1 MLFQFKSKPEDFIVK
16 EELWFKPSGKWD
28 AFFIRFQKKEINTM
42 DIVQHL
48 CYGMKLERKELGIAG
63 LKDKNWI
70 TEQRISIYKKVLNRI
85 WWEEKFLQVLWQKAT
100 ILETARHN
108 EPLAVWKNTGNYF
121 KIRLEAKKEITSEIK
136 EKIEMN
142 IQKILKNWFPNCF
155 WKQRFWK
162 WYRNF
167 YRAKEIF
174 ENKVEKI
181 LPPHSRNAAG
191 ELPEGS
197 DILATKI
204 PPQWGGGPRSGSGGK
219 ILNHPDNSFSDKR
232 KHNEKDDFEIRFK
245 LQAYASMYFNE
256 YTIKR
261 RQKWQIFL
269 WWDIMVNSNNYETK
283 VWIYNEWKVW
293 LFNYEKCKAEFEWK
307 DLIQPYYLS
316 GETIDI
322 TKNNPW
328 WQPTWPMLGF
338 NLLTPPLDT
347 KAWIKDNEL
356 LQETDFENV
365 WIKTAKKYNIYWF
378 RRPLWTKPKN
388 LKYERNENNDLILSF
403 SLPTGS
409 YATIF
414 LWTVL
419 EWIDDKT
426 IIENWLEIPLIK

>member
-1 MLFQFKSKPEDFIVK
+1 
-16 EELWFKPSGKWD
+16 
-28 AFFIRFQKKEINTM
+28 M

-48 CYGMKLERKELGIAG
+48 CYGMRLERKELGIAG
-63 LKDKNWI
+63 LKDKNWV

-85 WWEEKFLQVLWQKAT
+85 WWEKKFLEVLWQKTT

-121 KIRLEAKKEITSEIK
+121 KIRLEAKKEITPEIK
-136 EKIEMN
+136 EKIESN

-174 ENKVEKI
+174 ENRMSSFLKEGDHEVMEDFLPNSVQKI
-181 LPPHSRNAAG
+181 LSPSDSSFKKERN
-191 ELPEGS
+191 S
-197 DILATKI
+197 KT
-204 PPQWGGGPRSGSGGK
+204 
-219 ILNHPDNSFSDKR
+219 
-232 KHNEKDDFEIRFK
+232 DDFEIRFK

-269 WWDIMVNSNNYETK
+269 WGDIMVNSNNFETK

-293 LFNYEKCKAEFEWK
+293 LFNYEKCKQEFEWK

-322 TKNNPW
+322 TKDSQW
-328 WQPTWPMLGF
+328 RQPTWPMLGF

-347 KAWIKDNEL
+347 KARIKDNEL
-356 LQETDFENV
+356 LQETDFENL

-388 LKYERNENNDLILSF
+388 LKYERNKNNDLLLSF

-419 EWIDDKT
+419 DWIDDKT

>member
-1 MLFQFKSKPEDFIVK
+1 MKGDEGGSVEIQTSPTPPSK
-16 EELWFKPSGKWD
+16 
-28 AFFIRFQKKEINTM
+28 
-42 DIVQHL
+42 
-48 CYGMKLERKELGIAG
+48 
-63 LKDKNWI
+63 
-70 TEQRISIYKKVLNRI
+70 
-85 WWEEKFLQVLWQKAT
+85 
-100 ILETARHN
+100 
-108 EPLAVWKNTGNYF
+108 
-121 KIRLEAKKEITSEIK
+121 
-136 EKIEMN
+136 
-142 IQKILKNWFPNCF
+142 
-155 WKQRFWK
+155 
-162 WYRNF
+162 
-167 YRAKEIF
+167 
-174 ENKVEKI
+174 
-181 LPPHSRNAAG
+181 
-191 ELPEGS
+191 
-197 DILATKI
+197 
-204 PPQWGGGPRSGSGGK
+204 GGRT
-219 ILNHPDNSFSDKR
+219 
-232 KHNEKDDFEIRFK
+232 DDFEIRFK

-256 YTIKR
+256 YAIKR

-293 LFNYEKCKAEFEWK
+293 LFNYEKCKTEFEWK
-307 DLIQPYYLS
+307 NLIQPYYLS

-347 KAWIKDNEL
+347 KARIKDNEL

-388 LKYERNENNDLILSF
+388 LKYERNEKNDLILSF

-426 IIENWLEIPLIK
+426 IIENGLEIPLIK

>member
-1 MLFQFKSKPEDFIVK
+1 MLFQFKTKPEDFIVK

-28 AFFIRFQKKEINTM
+28 VFFVHFQKAEINTM

-48 CYGMKLERKELGIAG
+48 CYGMRLERKELGIAG

-85 WWEEKFLQVLWQKAT
+85 WWEQKFLEVLGQKAT

-108 EPLAVWKNTGNYF
+108 EPLAVWKNAWNYF
-121 KIRLEAKKEITSEIK
+121 KIRLEAKKEITPEIK
-136 EKIEMN
+136 GKIESN
-142 IQKILKNWFPNCF
+142 IEKILKNWFPNCF
-155 WKQRFWK
+155 GKQRFWK

-174 ENKVEKI
+174 EWNWVPSWKEQ
-181 LPPHSRNAAG
+181 HSK
-191 ELPEGS
+191 
-197 DILATKI
+197 T
-204 PPQWGGGPRSGSGGK
+204 
-219 ILNHPDNSFSDKR
+219 
-232 KHNEKDDFEIRFK
+232 DDFEIRFK

-293 LFNYEKCKAEFEWK
+293 LFNYEKCKQEFEWK
-307 DLIQPYYLS
+307 DLIQPYYIS
-316 GETIDI
+316 WETIDI
-322 TKNNPW
+322 TKDNQW
-328 WQPTWPMLGF
+328 RQPTWPMLGF

-347 KAWIKDNEL
+347 KSRIKDNEL
-356 LQETDFENV
+356 LQETNFENL
-365 WIKTAKKYNIYWF
+365 WIKTSKKYNIYWF

-419 EWIDDKT
+419 DWIDDKT
-426 IIENWLEIPLIK
+426 IVENWLEVPLIK

>member
-1 MLFQFKSKPEDFIVK
+1 MLFQFKTKPEDFIVK

-28 AFFIRFQKKEINTM
+28 VFFVRFQKKEINTM
-42 DIVQHL
+42 DIVHHL
-48 CYGMKLERKELGIAG
+48 CYWMKLERKELGIAG

-85 WWEEKFLQVLWQKAT
+85 WGEQKFLEVLWQKAI
-100 ILETARHN
+100 ILETAWHS
-108 EPLAVWKNTGNYF
+108 EPLAVWKNAGNYF
-121 KIRLEAKKEITSEIK
+121 KIRLEAKKEITPETK
-136 EKIEMN
+136 EKIESN

-155 WKQRFWK
+155 GKQRFGK
-162 WYRNF
+162 GYRNF

-174 ENKVEKI
+174 ERI
-181 LPPHSRNAAG
+181 LSPFLKGDG
-191 ELPEGS
+191 EARGIFKNSYPDES
-197 DILATKI
+197 DC
-204 PPQWGGGPRSGSGGK
+204 
-219 ILNHPDNSFSDKR
+219 SFKKEHKSKA
-232 KHNEKDDFEIRFK
+232 DDFEIRFK

-283 VWIYNEWKVW
+283 VWIYNEWKIW
-293 LFNYEKCKAEFEWK
+293 LFNYEKCKAEFQWK
-307 DLIQPYYLS
+307 NLIQPYYLS
-316 GETIDI
+316 GEIIDI
-322 TKNNPW
+322 TKDNQW
-328 WQPTWPMLGF
+328 RQPTWPMLGF

-347 KAWIKDNEL
+347 KARIKDNEL
-356 LQETDFENV
+356 LQETDFENI

-378 RRPLWTKPKN
+378 RRPLWTKPKS
-388 LKYERNENNDLILSF
+388 LKYERNGNNDLILSF

>member
-1 MLFQFKSKPEDFIVK
+1 MLFQFKTKPEDFIVK
-16 EELWFKPSGKWD
+16 EELWFKLSGKWD
-28 AFFIRFQKKEINTM
+28 VFFVRFQKKEINTM

-48 CYGMKLERKELGIAG
+48 CYWMRLERKELGIAG
-63 LKDKNWI
+63 LKDKNGI

-85 WWEEKFLQVLWQKAT
+85 WWEQKFLEVLGQKAT

-121 KIRLEAKKEITSEIK
+121 KIRLEAKKEITTEIK
-136 EKIEMN
+136 EKIESN

-174 ENKVEKI
+174 EWVPLMKGDKGGLVEI
-181 LPPHSRNAAG
+181 QTSPTPP
-191 ELPEGS
+191 L
-197 DILATKI
+197 K
-204 PPQWGGGPRSGSGGK
+204 GGRT
-219 ILNHPDNSFSDKR
+219 
-232 KHNEKDDFEIRFK
+232 DDFEIRFK

-256 YTIKR
+256 YAIKR

-293 LFNYEKCKAEFEWK
+293 LFNYEKCKQEFEWK

-322 TKNNPW
+322 TKDTQW
-328 WQPTWPMLGF
+328 RQPTWPMLGF

-347 KAWIKDNEL
+347 KSRIKDNEL
-356 LQETDFENV
+356 LQETDFENL

-378 RRPLWTKPKN
+378 RRPLRTKPKN

-426 IIENWLEIPLIK
+426 IIENWLEIPLITKK

>member
-1 MLFQFKSKPEDFIVK
+1 ME
-16 EELWFKPSGKWD
+16 
-28 AFFIRFQKKEINTM
+28 
-42 DIVQHL
+42 
-48 CYGMKLERKELGIAG
+48 
-63 LKDKNWI
+63 
-70 TEQRISIYKKVLNRI
+70 
-85 WWEEKFLQVLWQKAT
+85 VLWQKAT
-100 ILETARHN
+100 ILETARHT

-121 KIRLEAKKEITSEIK
+121 KIRLEAKKGITPDIK
-136 EKIEMN
+136 EKIEWN

-155 WKQRFWK
+155 GKQRFGK
-162 WYRNF
+162 GYRNF

-174 ENKVEKI
+174 EQGKTIILSDSKGYNLDSSVVSLSQNDKKI
-181 LPPHSRNAAG
+181 HK
-191 ELPEGS
+191 
-197 DILATKI
+197 TKT
-204 PPQWGGGPRSGSGGK
+204 
-219 ILNHPDNSFSDKR
+219 
-232 KHNEKDDFEIRFK
+232 DDFEIRFK

-261 RQKWQIFL
+261 RHKWQIFL
-269 WWDIMVNSNNYETK
+269 WWDIMVNSNNFETK
-283 VWIYNEWKVW
+283 VWIYNEWKVS

-307 DLIQPYYLS
+307 NLIQPYYLS

-322 TKNNPW
+322 TKNNKW
-328 WQPTWPMLGF
+328 RQPTWPMLGF

-347 KAWIKDNEL
+347 KSRIKDNEL
-356 LQETDFENV
+356 LQETNFENL

-388 LKYERNENNDLILSF
+388 LKYERNENDDLLLSF

-419 EWIDDKT
+419 DWIDDKT

>member
-1 MLFQFKSKPEDFIVK
+1 MLFQFKTKPENFIVK

-28 AFFIRFQKKEINTM
+28 VFFVRFQKKEINTM

-48 CYGMKLERKELGIAG
+48 CYGMRLERKELGIAG
-63 LKDKNWI
+63 LKDKNWV

-85 WWEEKFLQVLWQKAT
+85 WWEKKFLEVLWQKST

-121 KIRLEAKKEITSEIK
+121 KIRLEAKKEITPEIK
-136 EKIEMN
+136 EKIESN

-174 ENKVEKI
+174 EWDSNVI
-181 LPPHSRNAAG
+181 LS
-191 ELPEGS
+191 ESEGS
-197 DILATKI
+197 NLNSSS
-204 PPQWGGGPRSGSGGK
+204 QWHKKSK
-219 ILNHPDNSFSDKR
+219 T
-232 KHNEKDDFEIRFK
+232 DDFEIRFK

-269 WWDIMVNSNNYETK
+269 WGDIMVNSNNFETK

-293 LFNYEKCKAEFEWK
+293 LFNYEKCKQEFEWK
-307 DLIQPYYLS
+307 DLIQPFYLS

-322 TKNNPW
+322 TKDSQW
-328 WQPTWPMLGF
+328 RQPTWPMLGF

-347 KAWIKDNEL
+347 KSRIKDNEL
-356 LQETDFENV
+356 LQETDFENL

-388 LKYERNENNDLILSF
+388 LKYERNENNDLLLSF

-414 LWTVL
+414 LWTIL
-419 EWIDDKT
+419 DWIDEKT

>member
-1 MLFQFKSKPEDFIVK
+1 MLFQFKTKPEDFIVK
-16 EELWFKPSGKWD
+16 EELWFKPTGKWD
-28 AFFIRFQKKEINTM
+28 VFFVRFQKKEINTM

-70 TEQRISIYKKVLNRI
+70 TEQRISIYKKILNRI
-85 WWEEKFLQVLWQKAT
+85 WWEKKFLEVLGQKAT
-100 ILETARHN
+100 ILETARHT
-108 EPLAVWKNTGNYF
+108 EPLAVWKNAGNYF
-121 KIRLEAKKEITSEIK
+121 KIRLEAKKEITPEIK
-136 EKIEMN
+136 EKIESN
-142 IQKILKNWFPNCF
+142 IEKILKNWFPNCF
-155 WKQRFWK
+155 GKQRFGK
-162 WYRNF
+162 GYRNF

-174 ENKVEKI
+174 ENRVSSFLKEGDHEVVEDFLPNSIQKI
-181 LPPHSRNAAG
+181 FSPQLAEQA
-191 ELPEGS
+191 S
-197 DILATKI
+197 D
-204 PPQWGGGPRSGSGGK
+204 S
-219 ILNHPDNSFSDKR
+219 SFKKER
-232 KHNEKDDFEIRFK
+232 KPKTDDFEIRFK

-261 RQKWQIFL
+261 RHKWQIFL
-269 WWDIMVNSNNYETK
+269 WWDIMVNSNNFETK
-283 VWIYNEWKVW
+283 VWIYNEWKVS

-307 DLIQPYYLS
+307 NLIQPYYLS

-322 TKNNPW
+322 TKDNKW
-328 WQPTWPMLGF
+328 RQPTWPMLGF

-347 KAWIKDNEL
+347 KAWVKDNEL
-356 LQETDFENV
+356 LQETDFENL

-419 EWIDDKT
+419 DWIDDKT

>member
-1 MLFQFKSKPEDFIVK
+1 MLFQFKSKPENFIVK

-28 AFFIRFQKKEINTM
+28 VFFVRFQKKEINTM

-48 CYGMKLERKELGIAG
+48 CYWMKLERKELGIAG

-85 WWEEKFLQVLWQKAT
+85 WWEQKFLEVLWQKTT

-108 EPLAVWKNTGNYF
+108 EPLAVWKNAGNYF
-121 KIRLEAKKEITSEIK
+121 KIILEAKNEITSEIK
-136 EKIEMN
+136 EEIESN

-167 YRAKEIF
+167 YRAKDIF
-174 ENKVEKI
+174 EGNWITLWKEQHNK
-181 LPPHSRNAAG
+181 
-191 ELPEGS
+191 
-197 DILATKI
+197 T
-204 PPQWGGGPRSGSGGK
+204 
-219 ILNHPDNSFSDKR
+219 
-232 KHNEKDDFEIRFK
+232 DDFEIRFK

-293 LFNYEKCKAEFEWK
+293 LFNYEKCKQEFEWK
-307 DLIQPYYLS
+307 NLIQPYYIS

-322 TKNNPW
+322 TKDSQW
-328 WQPTWPMLGF
+328 RQPTWPMLGF

-347 KAWIKDNEL
+347 KSRIKDDEL
-356 LQETDFENV
+356 LQETDFENS

-419 EWIDDKT
+419 DWIDEKT

>member
-1 MLFQFKSKPEDFIVK
+1 MIFQFKSKPEDFIVK
-16 EELWFKPSGKWD
+16 EELGFKPSGKWD
-28 AFFIRFQKKEINTM
+28 VFFVRFQKKEINTM

-48 CYGMKLERKELGIAG
+48 CYWMKLERKELWIAG

-121 KIRLEAKKEITSEIK
+121 KIRLEAKKEITPEIK
-136 EKIEMN
+136 EKIESN

-174 ENKVEKI
+174 ESASLIKGGAEWNEAVGFISWNE
-181 LPPHSRNAAG
+181 
-191 ELPEGS
+191 
-197 DILATKI
+197 KI
-204 PPQWGGGPRSGSGGK
+204 PPTLLKKGGLSK
-219 ILNHPDNSFSDKR
+219 T
-232 KHNEKDDFEIRFK
+232 DDFEIRFK

-256 YTIKR
+256 YAIKR

-293 LFNYEKCKAEFEWK
+293 LFNYGKCKQEFEWK

-322 TKNNPW
+322 TKDTQW
-328 WQPTWPMLGF
+328 RQPTWPMLGF
-338 NLLTPPLDT
+338 NLLTPPLNT
-347 KAWIKDNEL
+347 KSRIKDDEL
-356 LQETDFENV
+356 LQETDFENL

-388 LKYERNENNDLILSF
+388 LKYERNENNDLTLSF

-414 LWTVL
+414 LWTIL